1 MAVGDMKY
9 KFTDNDGQIQELE
22 IPATVLRS
30 GKHRGLNNR
39 QTIMEYAFKQGFN
52 VDEPKIEK
60 KNSNTKTKAR
70 SRKPNEVKRMIIDKI
85 QDAIQDLGEINVL
98 NSERQIQIEINGNL
112 YEVTLVQ
119 KRKQS

>member
-52 VDEPKIEK
+52 VDESKIEK
-60 KNSNTKTKAR
+60 KISNTKAR
-70 SRKPNEVKRMIIDKI
+70 SRKPNEVKRMIINKI